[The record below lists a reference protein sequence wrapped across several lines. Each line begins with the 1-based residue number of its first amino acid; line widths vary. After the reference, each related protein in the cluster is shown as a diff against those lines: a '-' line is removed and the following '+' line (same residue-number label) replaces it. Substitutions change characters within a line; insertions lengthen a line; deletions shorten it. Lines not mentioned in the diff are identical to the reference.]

1 MQKSIRIN
9 SLILLFIV
17 AAFSVRCT
25 RQLDPVPSSPIT
37 PVAGETNE
45 QASRLM
51 AVSPTVDLL
60 NPSGF
65 TLGINGHMGDM
76 PYLKT
81 AASKQMDLLK
91 GMDMKWYRLN
101 VQTKDD
107 GSMSSDTR
115 FKELSKAA
123 EEKGINILPMLYTR
137 TLELTDTEASA
148 YQLGKTL
155 GSNFAAKY
163 GKYFTWYDLGNDLEL
178 PLLLKGKTGQSQT
191 HYNRRKTN
199 VTAAYLKGMD
209 EGIKSKDAD
218 AKTMISSGWLH
229 YAFIK
234 MCESYGVNFNAVA
247 YHWYS
252 DMEKSAPNAPY
263 NIPDITLKLSTLF
276 PGKPI
281 WFTEF
286 NYRYKE
292 AQKSTYEADQNLS
305 VTKFITKCKNNPQV
319 KVLVIYE
326 LFNEPYKKTE
336 EANFGIIKWVTTYT
350 VWAKKIIANTLTI
363 K

>member
-1 MQKSIRIN
+1 MQKTTKTRL
-9 SLILLFIV
+9 LILFYLTAV
-17 AAFSVRCT
+17 LSLTCNK
-25 RQLDPVPSSPIT
+25 QLNPAPDPTSASPPAIS
-37 PVAGETNE
+37 E

-51 AVSPTVDLL
+51 AVTSSVSLTDPQR
-60 NPSGF
+60 F
-65 TLGINGHMGDM
+65 TLGINGHMGDA

-81 AASKQMDLLK
+81 AASKQMDMLRS
-91 GMDMKWYRLN
+91 MDMKWYRLN
-101 VQTKDD
+101 IQTKDD
-107 GSMSSDTR
+107 GSMSSDIR

-137 TLELTDTEASA
+137 TLELTDIEATA
-148 YQLGKTL
+148 YQLGKKL

-163 GKYFTWYDLGNDLEL
+163 GRYFTYYDLGNDLEL
-178 PLLLKGKTGQSQT
+178 PLLLKGKTGQSQN
-191 HYNRRKTN
+191 HYDRRKTN

-209 EGIKSKDAD
+209 EGIKQNDPD

-234 MCESYGVNFNAVA
+234 MCESYGVKFDVVA

-263 NIPDITLKLSTLF
+263 NIPDITIKLSTLF
-276 PGKPI
+276 PKKSI
-281 WFTEF
+281 WFTEY

-292 AQKSTYEADQNLS
+292 IQKSTYETDQNLA
-305 VTKFITKCKNNPQV
+305 VTKFITKCKANPQV

-336 EANFGIIKWVTTYT
+336 EANFGIIKWVTPYT
-350 VWAKKIIANTLTI
+350 VWAKKIIANTLTL